1 MWARRIARR
10 WLPRR
15 LRAELALLRR
25 AVRDRRSGVAF
36 ALGRGERDAFHC
48 AFEGYELPVIVYPGQ
63 ERLAEGKR
71 RNQRLMAEALDGAR
85 AEPGETLSLWRL
97 AGRPS
102 ARRGYLAGAAIVNG
116 RLTAE
121 IGGATCL
128 LSTVLY
134 NVGLLAG
141 LEVAERH
148 AHSVDSYG
156 EARYFEP
163 GRDAAVEYGV
173 LDLRF
178 RNPHPFPVL
187 LAIEADEARVR
198 AAFLAPRAIC
208 RASRSPSRVSR
219 RKGGSCARAPSA
231 PSPPRTARRASKT
244 SAGRATS
251 CRTPPTSRTP
261 SPAPEARRR
270 GRERPAGAGAC

>member
-36 ALGRGERDAFHC
+36 ALGRGERDAFPC

-85 AEPGETLSLWRL
+85 AEPGETFSLWRL

-134 NVGLLAG
+134 NAGLLAG
-141 LEVAERH
+141 LDVEERH

-198 AAFLAPRAIC
+198 AAFLAPARDLPRVAIAVEGLATEGRIMRA
-208 RASRSPSRVSR
+208 RTFRTVAPTDGPARVEDLGWSRYLVPDAAHFASAV
-219 RKGGSCARAPSA
+219 ARA
-231 PSPPRTARRASKT
+231 
-244 SAGRATS
+244 
-251 CRTPPTSRTP
+251 
-261 SPAPEARRR
+261 
-270 GRERPAGAGAC
+270 